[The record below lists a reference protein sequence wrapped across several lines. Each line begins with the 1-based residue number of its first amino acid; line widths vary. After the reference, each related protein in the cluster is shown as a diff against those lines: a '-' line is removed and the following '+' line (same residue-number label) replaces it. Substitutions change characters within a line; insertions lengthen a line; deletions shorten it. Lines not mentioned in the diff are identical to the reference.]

1 MREDIERYNEWWFTG
16 KVRRELAPEYRRRD
30 YAKLLKAL
38 QNRQIVII
46 TGLRRVGKSTLMY
59 QAIDHLLET
68 TPPQQILYFSF
79 DEEKHD
85 PKQILKIYEREVL
98 KKPFE
103 EAGKIYVFFDEI
115 QNVDGW
121 TAAVK
126 QFYDLYPS
134 VKFVLSGSSTLLLS
148 VEAVHKL
155 AGRFTTLKVKPL
167 TFVEFLELKK
177 IKPERIMDFPR
188 HAQTLFSEYLTK
200 SGFPQVAAWDSE
212 DMVAEYVRN
221 SVGERIMFR
230 DIPSVFG
237 TKSISLIKDMFKLV
251 VLNPGLVINLNNL
264 AKDLQSTR
272 VTVSNYLRYFETTLA
287 IKALSNYRPS
297 TLASSRKLKK
307 YYPAT
312 TSLTYAYDKNS
323 FYEKFGG
330 VLETYVVSA
339 LDAQYYFREDGRE
352 VDVVLVDDGLVL
364 VEVKESVASEDFSR
378 LGKLVS
384 LLKARKA
391 VIISMEE
398 QKARENVQAVP
409 VYCLELSSVG

>member
-16 KVRRELAPEYRRRD
+16 KVRRELVPEYRRRD

-103 EAGKIYVFFDEI
+103 EAGKIYVFLDEI

-167 TFVEFLELKK
+167 TFVEFL
-177 IKPERIMDFPR
+177 
-188 HAQTLFSEYLTK
+188 
-200 SGFPQVAAWDSE
+200 
-212 DMVAEYVRN
+212 
-221 SVGERIMFR
+221 
-230 DIPSVFG
+230 
-237 TKSISLIKDMFKLV
+237 
-251 VLNPGLVINLNNL
+251 
-264 AKDLQSTR
+264 
-272 VTVSNYLRYFETTLA
+272 
-287 IKALSNYRPS
+287 
-297 TLASSRKLKK
+297 
-307 YYPAT
+307 
-312 TSLTYAYDKNS
+312 
-323 FYEKFGG
+323 
-330 VLETYVVSA
+330 
-339 LDAQYYFREDGRE
+339 
-352 VDVVLVDDGLVL
+352 
-364 VEVKESVASEDFSR
+364 
-378 LGKLVS
+378 
-384 LLKARKA
+384 
-391 VIISMEE
+391 
-398 QKARENVQAVP
+398 
-409 VYCLELSSVG
+409 